1 MYVLHVA
8 QGLKVSWKHGE
19 VVDSNF
25 CLLKDKLPKLFLQ
38 WQILRKLSDSNTNLV
53 ENHRGASMSEATDQ
67 LGSSPPMELRQM
79 GVTKGRKMY
88 LNIGEG
94 R

>member
-1 MYVLHVA
+1 M
-8 QGLKVSWKHGE
+8 E
-19 VVDSNF
+19 
-25 CLLKDKLPKLFLQ
+25 KLWTP
-38 WQILRKLSDSNTNLV
+38 ISVYLRINYQDCFYNGKSSGKLSDSNTNLV

>member
-1 MYVLHVA
+1 
-8 QGLKVSWKHGE
+8 
-19 VVDSNF
+19 
-25 CLLKDKLPKLFLQ
+25 
-38 WQILRKLSDSNTNLV
+38 
-53 ENHRGASMSEATDQ
+53 MSEATDQ

-94 R
+94 RWGVTVRSGAAPDGLCIGTLNIQVKLLAG